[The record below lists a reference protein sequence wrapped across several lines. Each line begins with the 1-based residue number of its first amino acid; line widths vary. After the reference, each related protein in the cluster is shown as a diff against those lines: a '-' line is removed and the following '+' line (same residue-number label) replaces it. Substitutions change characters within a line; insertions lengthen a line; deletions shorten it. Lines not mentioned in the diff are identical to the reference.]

1 MNRPMKDEN
10 GKFIKYVMEGHLQ
23 YPSLNRPN
31 TKFNKQGV
39 YETYLCPIDKKEI
52 SQANDMKI
60 KTKEW
65 EDAGVSMC
73 VYFSQYTRRKD
84 GTENRKPGVIT
95 EDGKPFQF
103 NDNGRDVII
112 GNGTRAKIQYYI
124 SQINNSY
131 GTFTKYLINKV
142 KILDLVEYT
151 PENNSDPTEVNEEN
165 LDF

>member
-1 MNRPMKDEN
+1 
-10 GKFIKYVMEGHLQ
+10 
-23 YPSLNRPN
+23 
-31 TKFNKQGV
+31 
-39 YETYLCPIDKKEI
+39 
-52 SQANDMKI
+52 MKI

-84 GTENRKPGVIT
+84 GTENRKPDVIT